1 MRIERFSQ
9 IMVKFSQTCTDGP
22 EQVSH
27 TLKYVYICLRNHISA
42 MRISD
47 IKILLILLSVLSAVQ
62 VPVNAQNLYF
72 DRIDIKNG
80 LSQNTVSEIIQ
91 DSRGFMWFGTKDGLN
106 RYDGTHFKVFRHVPG
121 SGAGLGNNNIRTL
134 IEDDS
139 NRIWIGTNSGL
150 YVYDMEYDRFSEIPV
165 FDVGGGR
172 SYSPVLAL
180 EKDLKGRIWISV
192 EACGIYC
199 HDPATGL
206 TECRYGTRNP
216 VSTMAV
222 DVRTGTVWF
231 SWAAAGLYYTDDDFN
246 TVRPFLLDNGK
257 KVFPEDV
264 ITFIEADD
272 YDCLYLGFEKNG
284 VMELDRNT
292 GAIRS
297 IRLSDE
303 PLFVRQILR
312 YSPEELWVGTETGL
326 YIYNTRTGTH
336 QHLVHSPY
344 DRYSLSDNA
353 IHSICKDRDG
363 GIWLGTFFGGIDY
376 LPERIPDFRKYYST
390 GTPGSLGGM
399 RVGEICSDGKGE
411 LWVGTE
417 DAGLYRFSPK
427 TGSFEFFGP
436 SAEFSNI
443 QSLLLDG
450 DDLWVSTFSNG
461 IRVIDTATGKVR
473 KYEFVKTPGPRLFS
487 NNVFA
492 LEQGCDGRI
501 WIGTMHGLQYYNRE
515 TDDFGFVPQINGGMM
530 VNDIFS
536 DSDGNLWVGTL
547 SNGLFMQDASDR
559 RWTQFLHIPSDTSSI
574 PINNVLSIFEDNT
587 GQLWITTDGGGFSRY
602 DAKSRTFKT
611 FTTAD
616 GMPSDV
622 VYRIV
627 EDDSGK
633 FWISTSNGLVRFN
646 PLRGKVLRVYTSG
659 DGLLC
664 NQFNYGSG
672 YKSEDGRIFF
682 GSIEG
687 LISFNPESLMRD
699 NADKNPPVFF
709 TGFSI
714 QDEDVAVG
722 GKDSPL
728 QKDISFTES
737 IELNYARNGFS
748 IEMAVLEYR
757 ADPQIWFMLEG
768 VDSRWR
774 SYKGNSVNYSNLAP
788 GHYTFLAKSRYT
800 GSTVKTLD
808 IRILPPW
815 YGSTTAISAYLIL
828 LTLSL
833 IAGVNIYHR
842 RAVLKRKKYIMA
854 YERKKE
860 KEVYDSKIAFFTSI
874 THEIRTP
881 LTLIK
886 GPLDNILAKDRL
898 DPRIARDLNIMSRN
912 TDRLLVLVNQLL
924 DFQKIEKQN
933 LSLDLTKQN
942 VASILE
948 EVYSRF
954 STSISQQHK
963 DCSIDIRD
971 RDLYALVDAEAFTK
985 IISNMLSNAMKYSDS
1000 RIRISLCRSGES
1012 FCLSVSNDG
1021 ELISPDKR
1029 EAIFAPFF
1037 RGTSVSDKTGTGIGL
1052 YLARSLAELQHGT
1065 LTMGPDTGENEF
1077 VLKMPLCP
1085 DSEKDDVEED
1095 RTGQVEEALQEL
1107 SAEKDDVAGSRGEI
1121 ILVVEDDM
1129 EMCDFIRD
1137 QVSEKWSVLVAHNGK
1152 EALKVLEKN
1161 YVTLIVSDIMMPEMD
1176 GMELCRRVKTDP
1188 RYSHISFILLTAKTS
1203 LESKITGMN
1212 SGADMYIEKP
1222 YSKSYLMAVIT
1233 NQIKSRQALREAFL
1247 NNPLATMDTE
1257 GLNSSDTEF
1266 IRTLQEVIQEN
1277 LSNSE
1282 LKIDDIVRQ
1291 MHTSRANLYRKIS
1304 GVLNMSPMD
1313 YLRVERLK
1321 QAARMLAENK
1331 YQISEVCYMVG
1342 FNSPTYFTKC
1352 FQKQFG
1358 VLPKDFIKTLSEGQ
1372 ENPEESGDGSEGGEE
1387 KTENTDKQ

>member
-1 MRIERFSQ
+1 
-9 IMVKFSQTCTDGP
+9 
-22 EQVSH
+22 
-27 TLKYVYICLRNHISA
+27 
-42 MRISD
+42 MRISVTR
-47 IKILLILLSVLSAVQ
+47 IFFLSLLILSAMPLSAAV
-62 VPVNAQNLYF
+62 QNLYF
-72 DRIDIKNG
+72 DRIDIKDG
-80 LSQNTVSEIIQ
+80 LSQNTVSAIIQ
-91 DSRGFMWFGTKDGLN
+91 DSRGFIWFGTKDGLN
-106 RYDGTHFKVFRHVPG
+106 RYDGSHFKIFRHVPG
-121 SGAGLGNNNIRTL
+121 SGNGLGDNNVRAL
-134 IEDDS
+134 VEDGL

-150 YVYDMEYDRFSEIPV
+150 YVYDTEYDRFLRIPIS
-165 FDVGGGR
+165 DVEG
-172 SYSPVLAL
+172 STTYNPVLAL
-180 EKDLKGRIWISV
+180 ERDREGRIWISV

-199 HDPATGL
+199 HDPSTGR
-206 TECRYGTRNP
+206 TECRYATKNP

-222 DVRTGTVWF
+222 DGRTGTIWF
-231 SWAAAGLYYTDDDFN
+231 SWAADGLYYTDDDFI
-246 TVRPFLLDNGK
+246 TVTPFLLDNGD

-264 ITFIEADD
+264 ITFIEVND
-272 YDCLYLGFEKNG
+272 YDRIYLGFEKSG
-284 VMELDRNT
+284 MMELDRT
-292 GAIRS
+292 DGRIRR
-297 IRLSDE
+297 IALSAG
-303 PLFVRQILR
+303 PLFVRRILR
-312 YSPEELWVGTETGL
+312 YSSEELWVGTETGL
-326 YIYNTRTGTH
+326 YIYNTRTGGY
-336 QHLVHSPY
+336 QHLVQSPY
-344 DRYSLSDNA
+344 DRYSLSDNS

-363 GIWLGTFFGGIDY
+363 GIWLGTFFGGVNY
-376 LPERIPDFRKYYST
+376 LPKRNPDFRKYYST
-390 GTPGSLGGM
+390 GESGTLGGL
-399 RVGEICSDGKGE
+399 RVGEICPDGKGGI
-411 LWVGTE
+411 WVGTE
-417 DAGLYRFSPK
+417 DAGLYHFDPAS
-427 TGSFEFFGP
+427 GQFAFFGP
-436 SAEFSNI
+436 SRDFSNI
-443 QSLLLDG
+443 QSLLMDG

-461 IRVIDTATGKVR
+461 IRVIDTVTGAVR
-473 KYEFVKTPGPRLFS
+473 KYEFVKEPGHRLFS

-492 LEQGCDGRI
+492 MEHGRDGHI
-501 WIGTMHGLQYYNRE
+501 YIGTMHGLQFYNRE

-530 VNDIFS
+530 VNDILS
-536 DSDGNLWVGTL
+536 DSGGNLWVGTL
-547 SNGLFMQDASDR
+547 SNGLFRRNESDR
-559 RWTQFLHIPSDTSSI
+559 HWTQFLHIPSDCSSI
-574 PINNVLSIFEDNT
+574 PVNNVLSIFEDST
-587 GQLWITTDGGGFSRY
+587 GRLWITTDGGGFSRY
-602 DAKSRTFKT
+602 EEETGTFMT

-622 VYRIV
+622 VYKIV
-627 EDDSGK
+627 EDDAGK

-646 PLRGKVLRVYTSG
+646 PAKGKVLRVYTSS

-664 NQFNYGSG
+664 NQFNYSSG
-672 YKSEDGRIFF
+672 YKDDSGRIFF

-699 NADKNPPVFF
+699 NIDKDPPVFF
-709 TGFSI
+709 TGFSL
-714 QDEDVAVG
+714 QDEEVSVG
-722 GKDSPL
+722 GRDSPL
-728 QKDISFTES
+728 QKDISFTGS

-774 SYKGNSVNYSNLAP
+774 SYNGNSVNYSNLAP

-800 GSTVKTLD
+800 GSTVKSLE

-815 YGSTTAISAYLIL
+815 YGSTAAISAYLLIL
-828 LTLSL
+828 VLSAV
-833 IAGVNIYHR
+833 AGVNFYHR

-924 DFQKIEKQN
+924 DFQKIEKKN
-933 LSLDLTKQN
+933 LSLDLTRQN

-948 EVYSRF
+948 DVYSRF
-954 STSISQQHK
+954 STAIVQQQK
-963 DCSIDIRD
+963 DCSIEIRD

-985 IISNMLSNAMKYSDS
+985 IVSNMLSNAMKYSDS
-1000 RIRISLCRSGES
+1000 RIRIVLYRCGDC

-1065 LTMGPDTGENEF
+1065 LTMGPDVGENEF
-1077 VLKMPLCP
+1077 ILKMPLCQ
-1085 DSEKDDVEED
+1085 DSSGTSVEKAGQGKLTEPVSGKED
-1095 RTGQVEEALQEL
+1095 LEQ
-1107 SAEKDDVAGSRGEI
+1107 AGGGEI

-1129 EMCDFIRD
+1129 EMCGFIRD
-1137 QVSEKWSVLVAHNGK
+1137 QVAEKWSVLVAHNGK
-1152 EALKVLEKN
+1152 EALEVLEKN

-1176 GMELCRRVKTDP
+1176 GIELCRRVKTDP
-1188 RYSHISFILLTAKTS
+1188 RYSHIAFILLTAKTS

-1212 SGADMYIEKP
+1212 TGADMYIEKP

-1233 NQIKSRQALREAFL
+1233 NQIKSRQSLREAFL
-1247 NNPLATMDTE
+1247 KNPLAAMDTD
-1257 GLNSSDTEF
+1257 GLASSDTEF
-1266 IRTLQEVIQEN
+1266 IRALQSVIQEN
-1277 LSNSE
+1277 LNNSE
-1282 LKIDDIVRQ
+1282 LKLDDIARQ
-1291 MHTSRANLYRKIS
+1291 MHTSRANLYRKIN
-1304 GVLNMSPMD
+1304 GVLKMSPMD
-1313 YLRVERLK
+1313 FLRVERLK

-1352 FQKQFG
+1352 FHKQFG
-1358 VLPKDFIKTLSEGQ
+1358 VLPKDFIKSLNNDRTQ
-1372 ENPEESGDGSEGGEE
+1372 D
-1387 KTENTDKQ
+1387 ENTNNSDTQ